1 MTTRVPS
8 PNVLAEAFETV
19 AKQLL
24 ATGRVA
30 VPGFGVFELYRQKP
44 RRYRNPRTGDRID
57 VPARTVARFK
67 PAAALKARIAA
78 HEKD

>member
-1 MTTRVPS
+1 M
-8 PNVLAEAFETV
+8 LAESFEIV

-44 RRYRNPRTGDRID
+44 RRYRNPRTGDAID

-67 PAAALKARIAA
+67 PATALKARVAA
-78 HEKD
+78 REKE